1 MLTRRS
7 LLTATAGGLAAP
19 ALLSLSRA
27 DTAKP
32 LPAAPPRAGAPATH
46 EVTLE
51 AKARNVPL
59 LGADGP
65 TSTLWTFGG
74 ELFPILRARRGDRL
88 RATLKNGLAEHT
100 SIHWHGVR
108 VPNAMD
114 GVQYVTQQP
123 VEPGQSF
130 VYDFPLPDTG
140 TFFFHPHCNETGQ
153 VGRGLVGVL
162 IVEGDESRP
171 FDDELVL
178 VAKDWRLD
186 GDGGFLPFTTDSGA
200 ARAGTFGTLR
210 TVNGERRF
218 TRKVPASADIRL
230 RLLNLDSTRMMDV
243 GVEGAEAR
251 VIAVDGNPLPAL
263 PLDSWRLGAAARVDL
278 VLRTPKA
285 GAKVL
290 VRDYFPAE
298 IFDLAEFEAEGPDR
312 QAGAFDPAPLYPARL
327 PEADLAAA
335 ERQTY
340 VFSAASDSIAGF
352 ADTLDPDDPFSAVIL
367 DELCTAERT
376 FWAINKQS
384 WPNDGHRKLP
394 PPLARLE
401 AGRSY
406 RFMLQNAT
414 PHPHPIHLHGHTFK
428 VLSSSRRSLPVH
440 HADTVLVLPKERIEI
455 AFVATPGR
463 WMFHC
468 HILEHLETGM
478 MGYFAIT

>member
-1 MLTRRS
+1 MLTRRAV
-7 LLTATAGGLAAP
+7 LTTIAGGLAAP
-19 ALLSLSRA
+19 ALQSLSRA

-32 LPAAPPRAGAPATH
+32 LPEAPSLSLAPATH

-51 AKARNVPL
+51 ARSRAVRL
-59 LGADGP
+59 LGEDGP
-65 TSTLWTFGG
+65 SSTLWTYGD
-74 ELFPILRARRGDRL
+74 ELFPVLRARRGDRL
-88 RATLKNGLAEHT
+88 RATLKNSLAEHT

-123 VEPGQSF
+123 VEPGASF
-130 VYDFPLPDTG
+130 LYDFVLPDTG

-153 VGRGLVGVL
+153 VGHGLVGAL

-171 FDDELVL
+171 FDHELVL
-178 VAKDWRLD
+178 IAKDWRVNSD
-186 GDGGFLPFTTDSGA
+186 GTFLPFTTDSGA
-200 ARAGTFGTLR
+200 ARAGTFGTIR
-210 TVNGERRF
+210 SVNGRSKF
-218 TRKVPASADIRL
+218 SAKVPASADIRL

-251 VIAVDGNPLPAL
+251 IIAIDGNPLPAI
-263 PLDSWRLGAAARVDL
+263 PLDSWRLGAASRVDL
-278 VLRTPKA
+278 VLRSPKA
-285 GAKVL
+285 GGKVL
-290 VRDYFPAE
+290 LRDYFPAE
-298 IFDLAEFEAEGPDR
+298 IFDLAELEAEGPDR
-312 QAGAFDPAPLYPARL
+312 RDGAFDPAPLFASVL

-335 ERQTY
+335 EPQAY
-340 VFSAASDSIAGF
+340 VFAAASDSIASF
-352 ADTLDPDDPFSAVIL
+352 IDTLDPNDPLSKVIL

-376 FWAINKQS
+376 FWAINKRS
-384 WPNDGHRKLP
+384 WPNDGHRNLP
-394 PPLARLE
+394 PPLARLQ
-401 AGRSY
+401 AGKSY

-428 VLSSSRRSLPVH
+428 VLSSSKRSLPVH

-455 AFVATPGR
+455 AFVATPGK

-478 MGYFAIT
+478 MGYFATT